1 MTATNTVD
9 YSNCR
14 VEDYSNSQSL
24 KFLLGNDG
32 AEKVYLREDLFYNLV
47 NSRAKVCSGQDLWI
61 RLNQQHPTPK
71 ITRQANRPESTF

>member
-14 VEDYSNSQSL
+14 VEDYSNSQIL

-32 AEKVYLREDLFYNLV
+32 AEKVYLREDLFLTEVPRKLSNF
-47 NSRAKVCSGQDLWI
+47 CSGQGCGYV
-61 RLNQQHPTPK
+61 
-71 ITRQANRPESTF
+71 

>member
-14 VEDYSNSQSL
+14 VEDYPNSQSL
-24 KFLLGNDG
+24 KFLLGDDG

-47 NSRAKVCSGQDLWI
+47 SSLPATSD
-61 RLNQQHPTPK
+61 PK
-71 ITRQANRPESTF
+71 DYETGKQTRE

>member
-14 VEDYSNSQSL
+14 IEKYSNSQSL

-32 AEKVYLREDLFYNLV
+32 AEKVYLREDLFYNQLPS
-47 NSRAKVCSGQDLWI
+47 NFCSGQDCGYV
-61 RLNQQHPTPK
+61 
-71 ITRQANRPESTF
+71 

>member
-47 NSRAKVCSGQDLWI
+47 NSRAKVCSGQDCGYV
-61 RLNQQHPTPK
+61 
-71 ITRQANRPESTF
+71 